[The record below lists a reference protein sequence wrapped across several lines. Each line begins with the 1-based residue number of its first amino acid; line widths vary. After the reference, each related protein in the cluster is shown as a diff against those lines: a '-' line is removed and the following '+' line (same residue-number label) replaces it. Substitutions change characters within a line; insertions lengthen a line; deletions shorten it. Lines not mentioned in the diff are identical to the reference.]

1 MLYCTCY
8 CVLMSVLCR
17 HVCRHGAQPQLPAR
31 YPPPR
36 VLPSRRQGPQPHSFQ
51 PLPLAPGSTRRPPLC
66 LEGRHFHRRSSAA
79 SLRYRPLPPAW
90 PRGRGPRHLAP
101 PASRPA
107 HRHQIGRGPVGRRA
121 PPIGAPLPQAFDIVR
136 SRPHGHVAAVLG
148 TLRRLH
154 LDRLIDTQASRELDL
169 VVALIVARVLEPASK
184 LATSRALHPDTLSS
198 TLGELLHLDS
208 PSEDELYQAM
218 DWLLPQQARI
228 EQALAKRHL
237 AEGALVLY
245 DLTST
250 YFEGRHCPLA
260 KLGHPRDGNK
270 GKLQVVFGL
279 MTNAEG
285 CPVAVEVYAGN
296 TSDPKTVSDQVTKL
310 RQRFGL
316 QRVILVGDRGM
327 ITSARIRDNLQ
338 PAPGID
344 WITALRAPAIK
355 KLASAGVLQLS
366 LFDSRDLAEITHP
379 DFPGERLIACYNPL
393 LAEERARK
401 RPELLAA
408 TEKELDKI
416 AGATRRPKRPLRG
429 KQNIGLRVGKVLNHY
444 KMGKHF
450 QIHIEE
456 DSFSYQRK
464 QTNIEK
470 EKSLD
475 GIYVIRTN
483 VPPEVFSSEQAV
495 RNYQSLS
502 GVERAFRSLKTV
514 DLHVRPIHHREPD
527 RVRAHIFLC
536 MLAYYVEWHMRQD
549 LAPLLFDDDDK
560 AAAQQLR
567 TSVVAPAQ
575 RSTAAQQKAHSRRTQ
590 DDLPVHSFQT
600 LLHDLATIVSNCV
613 QPKDAAIPTFDII
626 TTPTALQ
633 QRALDLLRVPLKPSG
648 M

>member
-1 MLYCTCY
+1 MYVATVPNRNSPPAILLRESFRLNGKVCNRT
-8 CVLMSVLCR
+8 LANISHWPPAQLDALRSVLK
-17 HVCRHGAQPQLPAR
+17 GAT
-31 YPPPR
+31 
-36 VLPSRRQGPQPHSFQ
+36 S
-51 PLPLAPGSTRRPPLC
+51 
-66 LEGRHFHRRSSAA
+66 
-79 SLRYRPLPPAW
+79 
-90 PRGRGPRHLAP
+90 
-101 PASRPA
+101 
-107 HRHQIGRGPVGRRA
+107 VGT
-121 PPIGAPLPQAFDIVR
+121 PLPQAFDIVR

-148 TLRRLH
+148 TLQKLH
-154 LDRLIDTQASRELDL
+154 LDTLIDKHSSRHRDL
-169 VVALIVARVLEPASK
+169 VLAMIVSRVLEPASK

-198 TLGELLHLDS
+198 TLSELLHLDS
-208 PSEDELYQAM
+208 PSEDDLYAAM
-218 DWLLPQQARI
+218 DWLLPHQARI

-250 YFEGRHCPLA
+250 YFEGCHCPLA
-260 KLGHPRDGNK
+260 KLGYPRDDKK

-296 TSDPKTVSDQVTKL
+296 TSDPKTIPDQVTKL

-316 QRVILVGDRGM
+316 QRVVLVGDRGM
-327 ITSARIRDNLQ
+327 ITSARIRENLQ
-338 PAPGID
+338 PAPGIE

-355 KLASAGVLQLS
+355 KLASDGVLQLS
-366 LFDSRDLAEITHP
+366 LFDSRDLAEFTHP

-408 TEKELDKI
+408 TEKELEKI
-416 AGATRRPKRPLRG
+416 AVATRRKKRPLRG
-429 KQNIGLRVGKVLNHY
+429 KQHIGLRAGKVLNRY

-450 QIHIEE
+450 QVCIEE

-464 QTNIEK
+464 LANIEK
-470 EKSLD
+470 EESLD

-495 RNYQSLS
+495 RNYKSLS

-527 RVRAHIFLC
+527 RVRTHIFLC

-560 AAAQQLR
+560 AAAEQER
-567 TSVVAPAQ
+567 TSIVAPAQ
-575 RSTAAQQKAHSRRTQ
+575 RSASAQRKVSSRRTP

-600 LLHDLATIVSNCV
+600 LLSDLATIVANRV
-613 QPKDAAIPTFDII
+613 QPKDADIPAFDII
-626 TTPTALQ
+626 TTPTAVQ
-633 QRALDLLRVPLKPSG
+633 QRALDLLRVSVKLPNV
-648 M
+648 

>member
-1 MLYCTCY
+1 MYVAT
-8 CVLMSVLCR
+8 VPNRNS
-17 HVCRHGAQPQLPAR
+17 
-31 YPPPR
+31 
-36 VLPSRRQGPQPHSFQ
+36 
-51 PLPLAPGSTRRPPLC
+51 
-66 LEGRHFHRRSSAA
+66 
-79 SLRYRPLPPAW
+79 PPAILL
-90 PRGRGPRHLAP
+90 RESFRLNGKVRNRTLANLSHWP
-101 PASRPA
+101 PAQVDA
-107 HRHQIGRGPVGRRA
+107 MRA
-121 PPIGAPLPQAFDIVR
+121 VLKGATSVGAPLPQAFDIVR

-148 TLRRLH
+148 TLHRLH
-154 LDRLIDTQASRELDL
+154 LDTLIDKHSSRELDL
-169 VVALIVARVLEPASK
+169 VVAMIVARVLEPASK
-184 LATSRALHPDTLSS
+184 LATSRALHPDTLTS
-198 TLGELLHLDS
+198 TLSELLHLDA
-208 PSEDELYQAM
+208 PSEDELYAAM

-228 EQALAKRHL
+228 EQVLAKRHL
-237 AEGALVLY
+237 AEESLVLY

-260 KLGHPRDGNK
+260 KLGHSRDDKK

-279 MTNAEG
+279 MTNGEG

-327 ITSARIRDNLQ
+327 ITSARIRENLQ
-338 PAPGID
+338 PAPGIE

-355 KLASAGVLQLS
+355 KLASDGVLQLS
-366 LFDSRDLAEITHP
+366 LFDNRDLAEITHP
-379 DFPGERLIACYNPL
+379 DFPGERLIACFNPL

-401 RPELLAA
+401 RPELLTA
-408 TEKELDKI
+408 TEKELEKI
-416 AGATRRPKRPLRG
+416 AVATRRKKRPLRG
-429 KQNIGLRVGKVLNHY
+429 KQNIGLRVGKVLNRY

-450 QIHIEE
+450 QIEIQE
-456 DSFSYQRK
+456 DSFSYQRR
-464 QTNIEK
+464 QANIEK

-483 VPPEVFSSEQAV
+483 VSPEVFSSEQAV
-495 RNYQSLS
+495 RNYKSLS

-560 AAAQQLR
+560 AATEQAR
-567 TSVVAPAQ
+567 ISVVAPAQ
-575 RSTAAQQKAHSRRTQ
+575 RSASAQQKASSRRTP

-600 LLHDLATIVSNCV
+600 LLSDLATIVANRV
-613 QPKDAAIPTFDII
+613 QPKDAAIPAFDII
-626 TTPTALQ
+626 TTPTAVQ
-633 QRALDLLRVPLKPSG
+633 QRALDLLRVAIKFPNV
-648 M
+648 